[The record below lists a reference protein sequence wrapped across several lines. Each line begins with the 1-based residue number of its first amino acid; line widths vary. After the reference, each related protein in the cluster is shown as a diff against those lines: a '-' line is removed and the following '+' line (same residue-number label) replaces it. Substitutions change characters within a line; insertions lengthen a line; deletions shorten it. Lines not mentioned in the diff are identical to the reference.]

1 MIKTRQDLLKIVD
14 HYTDAGDFDS
24 AISFIESY
32 PMDDV
37 NIKDEIE
44 KIEGLRYSY
53 PITEKAE
60 TEPEDEVKA
69 ETEPIVENTEPIKVE
84 PEKEE
89 IKDDN

>member
-1 MIKTRQDLLKIVD
+1 MRNTWSCKTRQDLLKIVD

-60 TEPEDEVKA
+60 TEPE
-69 ETEPIVENTEPIKVE
+69 
-84 PEKEE
+84 EKPNQKMQKPLE
-89 IKDDN
+89 